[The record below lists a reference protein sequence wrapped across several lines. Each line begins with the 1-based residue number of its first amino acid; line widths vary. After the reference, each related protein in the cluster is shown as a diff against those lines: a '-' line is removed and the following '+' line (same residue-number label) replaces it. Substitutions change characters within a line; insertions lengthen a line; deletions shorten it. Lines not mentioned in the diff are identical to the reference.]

1 MECELPMLLR
11 PYLRFT
17 SRASWRA
24 GVFIY
29 TRSCGSSVDSS
40 QQMHSCPGLWQLT
53 VDATTQKEYKA
64 KVLVQPTKDQM
75 EKTTL
80 PCSTNPFLPLN
91 QGYHCLCFSRELYC
105 PTREVLQ
112 SLIPE
117 LYRPNFRNFTV
128 PLLGTLLSQFWQLTA
143 TPWELTDSD
152 RPVAEKVLDPDEK
165 RFSRV
170 PVRATSC
177 RAHLDRQGRRNTVGS
192 FSISLYCRTPH

>member
-1 MECELPMLLR
+1 M
-11 PYLRFT
+11 
-17 SRASWRA
+17 ASWRVYLHTILWLISGLFPTNA
-24 GVFIY
+24 FVPWTVAIN
-29 TRSCGSSVDSS
+29 SSN
-40 QQMHSCPGLWQLT
+40 T
-53 VDATTQKEYKA
+53 TTQKEYKA
-64 KVLVQPTKDQM
+64 KVLFQPTKDQM

-128 PLLGTLLSQFWQLTA
+128 PLLGTLLSQFRQLTA
-143 TPWELTDSD
+143 TPWELTDND

-177 RAHLDRQGRRNTVGS
+177 RAHLDQQGRRNTVGS

>member
-1 MECELPMLLR
+1 MAHQWTLPNKCI
-11 PYLRFT
+11 
-17 SRASWRA
+17 RALDGGNSDRRN
-24 GVFIY
+24 
-29 TRSCGSSVDSS
+29 T
-40 QQMHSCPGLWQLT
+40 
-53 VDATTQKEYKA
+53 TTQKEYKA

-91 QGYHCLCFSRELYC
+91 QGYHCLCFSRELFC

-117 LYRPNFRNFTV
+117 LYSPNSRNFTV
-128 PLLGTLLSQFWQLTA
+128 PLLGTLLSQFRQLTA
-143 TPWELTDSD
+143 TPWELTDAD

-192 FSISLYCRTPH
+192 FLISLYCRTPH